1 MAKSVYA
8 KINRTDGVVVFK
20 KVEDANGN
28 LNAWA
33 GDINS
38 LLSKMERCCHLIA
51 REEMIAE
58 TKNKAR

>member
-1 MAKSVYA
+1 MCCGCVL
-8 KINRTDGVVVFK
+8 RQVVVFK
-20 KVEDANGN
+20 KTADANEN

-33 GDINS
+33 SDINS

-58 TKNKAR
+58 TTTQSR